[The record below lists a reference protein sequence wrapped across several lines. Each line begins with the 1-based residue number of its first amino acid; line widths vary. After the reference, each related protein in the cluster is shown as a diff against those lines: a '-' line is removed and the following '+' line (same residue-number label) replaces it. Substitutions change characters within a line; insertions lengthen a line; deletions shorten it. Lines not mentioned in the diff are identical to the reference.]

1 MGFLDFLFGK
11 KKDEQSKQTHS
22 SPNIAKPSPKLST
35 QSAPSLTSIA
45 KGAPFAFEFSSVTI
59 VKQYYNQTSEQIKLS
74 TSVSVKMVRDSVNG
88 EVTVVFKNLSELKSK
103 GILQSNLSINPQFA
117 YSKDNE
123 GNEFDSAEINNSFS
137 AMASGKEYISLFQIT
152 NQKGNIVSFLINNLP
167 GDQDFYYLII
177 MRN

>member
-1 MGFLDFLFGK
+1 MGLFDFLFGK

-22 SPNIAKPSPKLST
+22 SSNMAKPSPKPNVQST
-35 QSAPSLTSIA
+35 PSLSSIA
-45 KGAPFAFEFSSVTI
+45 KGAPFTFEFASITI
-59 VKQYYNQTSEQIKLS
+59 VKQYYNQTSEQIQLS
-74 TSVSVKMVRDSVNG
+74 TPVSVKMVRDTVNG
-88 EVTVVFKNLSELKSK
+88 EVSVVFKNLSELKSK
-103 GILQSNLSINPQFA
+103 GILQSNLLMNPQFS

-152 NQKGNIVSFLINNLP
+152 KQKGSIVSFLINNLP